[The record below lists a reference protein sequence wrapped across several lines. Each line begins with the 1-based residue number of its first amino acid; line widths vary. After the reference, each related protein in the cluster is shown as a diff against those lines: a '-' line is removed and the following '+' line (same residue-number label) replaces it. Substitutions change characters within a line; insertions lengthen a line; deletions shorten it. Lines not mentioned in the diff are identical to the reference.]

1 MRNRMLFI
9 LWCVICSLLV
19 LPTFSFS
26 APAITPPPSW
36 PKTISIGT
44 AGVGNSQYNLAAGMA
59 NLIAKYT
66 GVKSVPEAS
75 SVGGR
80 TIHQL
85 NNKDIEIGFSFADQ
99 AYDAARGLRDYKKY
113 GRMNVRQMWMAATT
127 PFAMITHADSGIKT
141 FAALKG
147 KRVMSR
153 YSGNLM
159 FGRVM
164 DLFLEAEGMEIEDV
178 KHIAFTGWKDGAA
191 ALKEKRI
198 DAFIHPFPS
207 AGIPS
212 WIQELSLE
220 IPVRLFTVED
230 EKLDSLLN
238 KYKFL
243 SKCSLSAKDY
253 GPIIYNKD
261 LIAVSPYNA
270 IFCRADLPEDLVYA
284 VMKAVFD
291 HLEEIYPLHKTV
303 KEWTDNPLFPGVVPY
318 NPGVIRY
325 WKEKGRW
332 TAELDSLQKGLLIE
346 VGESK

>member
-1 MRNRMLFI
+1 MRKRILLTLVCVPYLLF
-9 LWCVICSLLV
+9 V
-19 LPTFSFS
+19 LTIFSS
-26 APAITPPPSW
+26 PALGVTPSPNW

-44 AGVGNSQYNLAAGMA
+44 AGVGNAQYNLAVGMA
-59 NLIAKYT
+59 NLIAKYA
-66 GVKSVPEAS
+66 GVKAVPEAS

-85 NNKDIEIGFSFADQ
+85 NNKEIEVAFSFADQ
-99 AYDAARGLRDYKKY
+99 AYDAARGLRDYKKF
-113 GRMNVRQMWMAATT
+113 GPMNVRQMWMGAPT
-127 PFAMITHADSGIKT
+127 PFAMIIHADSGIKT
-141 FAALKG
+141 FTDLKG

-153 YSGNLM
+153 YSGNLT

-164 DLFLEAEGMEIEDV
+164 DLFLEAEGMAIEDV
-178 KHIAFTGWKDGAA
+178 KHIAFTGWKDGTS

-198 DAFIHPFPS
+198 DTFIHPFPTS
-207 AGIPS
+207 GMPS

-220 IPVRLFTVED
+220 IPVRLVTVQEK
-230 EKLDSLLN
+230 KLDSLLT
-238 KYKFL
+238 KYRFL

-261 LIAVSPYNA
+261 LMAVSPYNA
-270 IFCRADLPEDLVYA
+270 VFCRADLPEDLVFA

-291 HLEEIYPLHKTV
+291 HLEEIYPLHKLV
-303 KEWTDNPLFPGVVPY
+303 KEWTDDPLYPGVVPY
-318 NPGVIRY
+318 SPGVIRY

-332 TAELDSLQKGLLIE
+332 TGELDNLQKQFLIE